1 MFEKYGVPA
10 IYLSK
15 SAALSGYSYAR
26 ANCLVVD
33 SGASMTTVT
42 PVIDGIA
49 QQKCMMSVPIA
60 GDYLTT
66 ELYRHFQEKGIEI
79 VPRFKVAQRKNGA
92 EPAKYKQGLS
102 PDITYEIYQ
111 IKEIIRDFK
120 ETKLEISELY
130 FANSLLPETSKPIK
144 MAVVMDE
151 EAKGE
156 DSKDGPYELPD
167 GRTLPTDE
175 VTAKMASI
183 FFSSQEN
190 KVVYQ
195 HDARL
200 ENFAGIQDLVMSSI
214 NKVDIDYK
222 RDLFANLLLSGGS
235 TLLRGFKK
243 RLENELQEMAPA
255 SQKIKLMA
263 TSDTERK
270 VAPWIGGSILSS
282 LGTFQQMWMSKQEYD
297 EHGSILVERKC
308 P

>member
-1 MFEKYGVPA
+1 M
-10 IYLSK
+10 
-15 SAALSGYSYAR
+15 
-26 ANCLVVD
+26 
-33 SGASMTTVT
+33 
-42 PVIDGIA
+42 
-49 QQKCMMSVPIA
+49 
-60 GDYLTT
+60 
-66 ELYRHFQEKGIEI
+66 
-79 VPRFKVAQRKNGA
+79 
-92 EPAKYKQGLS
+92 
-102 PDITYEIYQ
+102 
-111 IKEIIRDFK
+111 
-120 ETKLEISELY
+120 
-130 FANSLLPETSKPIK
+130 
-144 MAVVMDE
+144 
-151 EAKGE
+151 
-156 DSKDGPYELPD
+156 
-167 GRTLPTDE
+167 
-175 VTAKMASI
+175 
-183 FFSSQEN
+183 
-190 KVVYQ
+190 VYQ